1 MPSQLKILG
10 CSGGFGQGLRT
21 TSFLLDHDIL
31 IDAGTGVGD
40 LSINAL
46 KDIDYVFLTHS
57 HLDHIVSIAFMADA
71 VGAKRSRP
79 LKVYGLAQ
87 TLQALHQKIFH
98 DHIWPDFTVI
108 PSPEKPFI
116 QFHEITPGQTVA
128 IGNRQIQAIA
138 VNHILPALGYLVRSD
153 TGSLAFSGDT
163 TTCPDLWKFLAL
175 QPDLRHVIV
184 EASFPNAE
192 LALAKISKHYCPS
205 LLLADLAG
213 FSSSAQ
219 IHISHTKPGE
229 SAQVMQELAVGTK
242 DGAGGLNLNVA
253 ALQHN
258 QILYF

>member
-10 CSGGFGQGLRT
+10 CSGGFGAGLRT
-21 TSFLLDHDIL
+21 TSFLWDDDIL

-40 LSINAL
+40 LSLEELI
-46 KDIDYVFLTHS
+46 KIDQIFLTHS

-71 VGAKRSRP
+71 VGAKRSQP

-128 IGNRQIQAIA
+128 IGSRQIQAIA
-138 VNHILPALGYLVRSD
+138 VNHILPALGYLIRSD

-163 TTCPDLWKFLAL
+163 TTCPGLWKFLSE

-192 LALAKISKHYCPS
+192 LSLAKISKHYCPS

-213 FSSSAQ
+213 FSSSSQ

-229 SAQVMQELAVGTK
+229 SAQIMQELVAGTK
-242 DGAGGLNLNVA
+242 DGAGGPNLKFA
-253 ALQHN
+253 ALQ
-258 QILYF
+258 QDQDLLF